1 MCLASTMLIMLLE
14 REDFSRRALSS
25 LRSLALGGMLIPPEL
40 VRRAE
45 AALGIPIEII
55 FGMTELCGIA
65 TQTRRDDL
73 PDDRAFSIGQPLPHV
88 EVKIVSAHTA
98 EVVPPGTVGEIC
110 VRGYLTMTG
119 YFEM

>member
-14 REDFSRRALSS
+14 HEDFSRRDLSS

-65 TQTRRDDL
+65 RQDDL
-73 PDDRAFSIGQPLPHV
+73 ADDRAFSIRHPLPHA
-88 EVKIVSAHTA
+88 ELNIVDPHPDQIG
-98 EVVPPGTVGEIC
+98 PPG
-110 VRGYLTMTG
+110 
-119 YFEM
+119 